1 MRISDWSSDVCSS
14 DLELRI
20 GQDFTLFRATTT
32 GHLISSLLRT
42 LGAVFRTALLTVL
55 DALGIQNVAP
65 DVVADAGQVAN
76 TAAVNQHHRSL
87 LKVVAFTGDRSE
99 EYTSETQ
106 SLTGTSSAV
115 TSWPEHHT
123 RQYDD
128 SIPS

>member
-55 DALGIQNVAP
+55 DALGIQNAAQ

-76 TAAVNQHHRSL
+76 TAAANQHHRVL
-87 LKVVAFTGDRSE
+87 LKVVAFTGDLADHFALVGQPPLGVLHSE
-99 EYTSETQ
+99 ERRVGKEWVS
-106 SLTGTSSAV
+106 TGRY
-115 TSWPEHHT
+115 W
-123 RQYDD
+123 
-128 SIPS
+128 

>member
-55 DALGIQNVAP
+55 DALGIQNAAR

-76 TAAVNQHHRSL
+76 TAAANQHHRVL
-87 LKVVAFTGDRSE
+87 QKVVAFTGDVADHF
-99 EYTSETQ
+99 TLVGQ
-106 SLTGTSSAV
+106 PHLGDL
-115 TSWPEHHT
+115 PE
-123 RQYDD
+123 RRVRLFRGDRK
-128 SIPS
+128 SVG